1 VPRTR
6 LTDTV
11 FRDANQSLIKSRMR
25 TEDMV
30 ELAADLDRVGY
41 HSLEVWG
48 GATFE
53 ASLRYLNEDPWQRLR
68 ALKKVVKNTPLQ
80 MLLRGQ
86 NLVGYK
92 SYPDDV
98 VRLFVERAATAGVDI
113 FRIYDGLND
122 LRNMMVP
129 IKAAKVA
136 GRHVQCAI
144 CYTVSPIHT
153 VRSFTAMARELVDL
167 GCDSICVKDMAGLI
181 APGEAG
187 RLVASVRKATDLP
200 VAFHTHCTSGMGP
213 MAAMAAVDAG
223 AEIVDTAISPF
234 AWGAS
239 QPPTESIVTALA
251 GTRRETGLD
260 LTLLSDIKAKFDA
273 LLEKYEPYVEPSAMR
288 TDTAVSTYQIP
299 EWMLARIRADLQQ
312 KGAEKKLAEVLEE
325 IPRVRA
331 EMGYPPLVTPT
342 SQVVGAQAVAN
353 VLADERWED
362 ILPETRDYFL
372 GLFGEPPG
380 RLDPKVRKLAI
391 KDEEP
396 ITVRPA
402 DLIDPLLERARKDL
416 RKAGIKSDSS
426 DSLLSFILFPVAA
439 LRFLRGEGG
448 EEKIEARKA
457 ARQEPPPAPPGG
469 AAEYQVE
476 VDGEVFTVRVTQTG
490 GAVVMQP
497 VAAGGGAPADA
508 QGPPAEA
515 PPDRGPSAPSTHAEG
530 VPWITGDGALKAPMQ
545 GLLLKVLVA
554 AGDAVKL
561 GQAVAVLEA
570 MKMQNDITATKSGTV
585 REVYVQEGA
594 VVTPGQVLMVIE

>member
-1 VPRTR
+1 MPRTR

-11 FRDANQSLIKSRMR
+11 FRDANQSLIQSRMR
-25 TEDMV
+25 TADMV
-30 ELAADLDRVGY
+30 EVAGDLDRVGY

-68 ALKKVVKNTPLQ
+68 ALKKVVRDTPLQ

-122 LRNMMVP
+122 LRNMVVP

-136 GRHVQCAI
+136 GRHVQGAI
-144 CYTVSPIHT
+144 SYTVSPIHT
-153 VRSFTAMARELVDL
+153 VRSFTAMARELVDM
-167 GCDSICVKDMAGLI
+167 GCDSIAIKDMAGLI
-181 APGEAG
+181 TPGEAG
-187 RLVASVRKATDLP
+187 RLVAAVRKATDLP

-213 MAAMAAVDAG
+213 MAALAAVDAG
-223 AEIVDTAISPF
+223 AEIIDTAISPF

-239 QPPTESIVTALA
+239 QPPTESMVAALA
-251 GTRRETGLD
+251 GGRQETGLD
-260 LTLLSDIKAKFDA
+260 LALLSSIKDKFEA
-273 LLEKYEPYVEPSAMR
+273 LLTKYEPYLDPRAVR
-288 TDTAVSTYQIP
+288 TDTNVSTYQIP
-299 EWMLARIRADLQQ
+299 EWMLVRIRDELAV
-312 KGAEKKLAEVLEE
+312 KGAEKKLPEVLEE

-353 VLADERWED
+353 VLSEERWED

-380 RLDPKVRKLAI
+380 KLDPKVRKLAI

-402 DLIDPLLERARKDL
+402 DLLDPLVDRAKKDL
-416 RKAGIKSDSS
+416 RKAGIRSESPEA
-426 DSLLSFILFPVAA
+426 LLSFILFPVAA

-448 EEKIEARKA
+448 EEKIEARKSRKQEQA
-457 ARQEPPPAPPGG
+457 AATGTG
-469 AAEYQVE
+469 AAGGVEYQVE
-476 VDGEVFTVRVTQTG
+476 VDGEVFTVRVSG
-490 GAVVMQP
+490 GAAAVVP
-497 VAAGGGAPADA
+497 GVPPAAPAAAAVASPESAATAGAPA
-508 QGPPAEA
+508 PAA
-515 PPDRGPSAPSTHAEG
+515 AG

-545 GLLLKVLVA
+545 GLLLKVLVS
-554 AGDAVKL
+554 AGEAVKL
-561 GQAVAVLEA
+561 GQPVAVLEA
-570 MKMQNDITATKSGTV
+570 MKMQNDITASKSGTIK
-585 REVYVQEGA
+585 EIYVQEGA

>member
-1 VPRTR
+1 MPRTR

-11 FRDANQSLIKSRMR
+11 FRDANQSLIQSRMK
-25 TEDMV
+25 TADMV
-30 ELAADLDRVGY
+30 EVAGDLDRVGY

-68 ALKKVVKNTPLQ
+68 ALKKVVRDTPLQ

-122 LRNMMVP
+122 LRNMVVP

-136 GRHVQCAI
+136 GRHVQGAI
-144 CYTVSPIHT
+144 SYTVSPIHT
-153 VRSFTAMARELVDL
+153 VRSFTAMARELVDM
-167 GCDSICVKDMAGLI
+167 GCDSIAIKDMAGLI
-181 APGEAG
+181 TPGEAG
-187 RLVASVRKATDLP
+187 RLVAAVRKATDLP

-213 MAAMAAVDAG
+213 MAALAAVDAG
-223 AEIVDTAISPF
+223 AEIIDTAISPF

-239 QPPTESIVTALA
+239 QPPTESMVAALA
-251 GTRRETGLD
+251 GGRQETGLD
-260 LTLLSDIKAKFDA
+260 LALLSSIKDKFEA
-273 LLEKYEPYVEPSAMR
+273 LLTKYEPYLDPRAVR
-288 TDTAVSTYQIP
+288 TDTNVSTYQIP
-299 EWMLARIRADLQQ
+299 EWMLVRIRDQLAV
-312 KGAEKKLAEVLEE
+312 KGAEKKLPEVLEE

-353 VLADERWED
+353 VLSEERWED

-380 RLDPKVRKLAI
+380 KLDPKVRKLAI

-402 DLIDPLLERARKDL
+402 DLLDPLLDRAKKDL
-416 RKAGIKSDSS
+416 RKAGIRSESPEA
-426 DSLLSFILFPVAA
+426 LLSFILFPVAA
-439 LRFLRGEGG
+439 LRFLRGEAG

-457 ARQEPPPAPPGG
+457 AKQETAPSPAGSG
-469 AAEYQVE
+469 TEYQVE
-476 VDGEVFTVRVTQTG
+476 VDGELFTVRVSG
-490 GAVVMQP
+490 GAAAVVP
-497 VAAGGGAPADA
+497 GAP
-508 QGPPAEA
+508 PAAAVASPEPAATAGA
-515 PPDRGPSAPSTHAEG
+515 PTPAAAG

-545 GLLLKVLVA
+545 GLLLKVLVSS
-554 AGDAVKL
+554 GEAVKL
-561 GQAVAVLEA
+561 GQPVAVLEA
-570 MKMQNDITATKSGTV
+570 MKMQNDITASKSGTIK
-585 REVYVQEGA
+585 EIYVQEGA

>member
-1 VPRTR
+1 MPRTR

-11 FRDANQSLIKSRMR
+11 LRDANQSLIQSRMR
-25 TEDMV
+25 TADMV
-30 ELAADLDRVGY
+30 EVAGDLDRVGY

-68 ALKKVVKNTPLQ
+68 ALKKVVRDTPLQ

-122 LRNMMVP
+122 LRNMVVP

-136 GRHVQCAI
+136 GRHVQGAI
-144 CYTVSPIHT
+144 SYTVSPIHT
-153 VRSFTAMARELVDL
+153 VRSFTAMARELVDM
-167 GCDSICVKDMAGLI
+167 GCDSIAIKDMAGLI
-181 APGEAG
+181 TPGEAG
-187 RLVASVRKATDLP
+187 RLVAAVRKATDLP

-213 MAAMAAVDAG
+213 MAALAAVDAG
-223 AEIVDTAISPF
+223 AEIIDTAISPF

-239 QPPTESIVTALA
+239 QPPTESMVAALA
-251 GTRRETGLD
+251 GGRQETGLD
-260 LTLLSDIKAKFDA
+260 LALLSSIKDKFEA
-273 LLEKYEPYVEPSAMR
+273 LLTKYEPYLDPRAVR
-288 TDTAVSTYQIP
+288 TDTNVSTYQIP
-299 EWMLARIRADLQQ
+299 EWMLVRIRDQLAV
-312 KGAEKKLAEVLEE
+312 KGAEKKLPEVLEE

-353 VLADERWED
+353 VLSEERWED

-380 RLDPKVRKLAI
+380 KLDPKVRKLAI

-402 DLIDPLLERARKDL
+402 DLLDPLLDRAKKDL
-416 RKAGIKSDSS
+416 RKAGIRSESPEA
-426 DSLLSFILFPVAA
+426 LLSFILFPVAA
-439 LRFLRGEGG
+439 LRFLRGEAG

-457 ARQEPPPAPPGG
+457 AKQETAPSPAGSG
-469 AAEYQVE
+469 TEYQVE
-476 VDGEVFTVRVTQTG
+476 VDGELFTVRVSG
-490 GAVVMQP
+490 GAAAVVP
-497 VAAGGGAPADA
+497 GAP
-508 QGPPAEA
+508 PAA
-515 PPDRGPSAPSTHAEG
+515 
-530 VPWITGDGALKAPMQ
+530 
-545 GLLLKVLVA
+545 
-554 AGDAVKL
+554 
-561 GQAVAVLEA
+561 AVA
-570 MKMQNDITATKSGTV
+570 S
-585 REVYVQEGA
+585 
-594 VVTPGQVLMVIE
+594 P